1 MYFLGIK
8 TVFHRST
15 IPYHTIPS
23 YLISRLYLNC
33 STWPKMSWI
42 AGFLNKPQAIDVYAL
57 HLVFVCSLYVST
69 LGKIE
74 APYIYL
80 SQEYLTQFIW
90 SNKLVSSSL
99 SPWPVENTPAETPT
113 WGAEELKNASVL
125 QGLQEVT
132 QLRDGAA
139 LLTQELQQT
148 QARAPF
154 GLQDLKRTLLQVQ
167 ATESNRF
174 NSSQPFSSL

>member
-1 MYFLGIK
+1 M
-8 TVFHRST
+8 
-15 IPYHTIPS
+15 
-23 YLISRLYLNC
+23 
-33 STWPKMSWI
+33 
-42 AGFLNKPQAIDVYAL
+42 
-57 HLVFVCSLYVST
+57 
-69 LGKIE
+69 
-74 APYIYL
+74 
-80 SQEYLTQFIW
+80 
-90 SNKLVSSSL
+90 
-99 SPWPVENTPAETPT
+99 ENTPAETPT